1 MEGHGAGANE
11 RDLVVVALP
20 GVQRFI
26 AEARSTSD
34 VAAASDIYVA
44 LASQAIF
51 ALSDET
57 GAELVLP
64 ASAAAAG
71 EAAGTPGAGQGSEPG
86 MPNRVVAL
94 FPAGTGSA
102 AARRA
107 SEAVQAAWR
116 GWVGQVFRP
125 AEDASAP
132 GTPGF
137 PCVQWVC
144 VPPDPAGYAA
154 QWHQA
159 QRLLTARR
167 RVRDFAAVPEQD
179 WRRRVLCSL
188 APRWPAEFEPP
199 PHVPKREQ
207 RVPLSAVGWVKRR
220 WRYLPGHEGEGF
232 PSTASIASAPY
243 RRAVIEHLGEAEVR
257 RAVEDLAAAER
268 EVRRALDIRGSET
281 QVPGL
286 PPPDGEA
293 ARWLARSGGPW
304 VYPERWRRQALAR
317 EVAADRDTQANLE
330 RGITAAT
337 DAGYEAAK
345 RLGAAMDSLRRRAG
359 AEVVKLPPLAS
370 YLAVIVQDLD
380 NMGRFLGGGAD
391 DAAGTRVDVSPSEHE
406 RVSRELMRVAADQRA
421 ELRAGALLGVPVYAG
436 GDDLLAFTPA
446 ATALKAAEAC
456 HGLIPASL
464 PPAST
469 AVLYFHYH
477 ASIQQAMR
485 EARDLL
491 ERAKHQVRGK
501 HALAVGY
508 LRRSGVSAVSIQPW
522 VADSSSSAELFGI
535 FGRDAEHRLSPRL
548 VADLERDAGELA
560 DLAAV
565 RHGPYRAELTRLVRR
580 HTQGDAPGGTR
591 ESAGRIAAALAWLG
605 EHEHAPREPGQ
616 PAAGRPQAA
625 ARVGVFLRQEAR

>member
-1 MEGHGAGANE
+1 
-11 RDLVVVALP
+11 
-20 GVQRFI
+20 
-26 AEARSTSD
+26 
-34 VAAASDIYVA
+34 
-44 LASQAIF
+44 
-51 ALSDET
+51 
-57 GAELVLP
+57 
-64 ASAAAAG
+64 
-71 EAAGTPGAGQGSEPG
+71 

-94 FPAGTGSA
+94 FRAGTGSA

-107 SEAVQAAWR
+107 SEAVHAAWQ
-116 GWVGQVFRP
+116 GWVSQVFRP
-125 AEDASAP
+125 ADEAVLP

-154 QWHQA
+154 QWDQA
-159 QRLLTARR
+159 QRLLAARR

-179 WRRRVLCSL
+179 WRRRGLCSL
-188 APRWPAEFEPP
+188 APRWPAEREPP
-199 PHVPKREQ
+199 PHVPKHER

-268 EVRRALDIRGSET
+268 QVRRALDMRGSET
-281 QVPGL
+281 RVPGL
-286 PPPDGEA
+286 PPGPDGEA
-293 ARWLARSGGPW
+293 ARWFARSGGPW
-304 VYPERWRRQALAR
+304 VYPERWRPQTLVR
-317 EVAADRDTQANLE
+317 EAAADRDVQANLE
-330 RGITAAT
+330 RGITAAA
-337 DAGYEAAK
+337 DAGYEAAR

-359 AEVVKLPPLAS
+359 SGVPKPPLAS

-380 NMGRFLGGGAD
+380 NMGRFLGGDAS
-391 DAAGTRVDVSPSEHE
+391 DAAGTRIDVSSREHE
-406 RVSRELMRVAADQRA
+406 RVSRELLRVATDQRA
-421 ELRAGALLGVPVYAG
+421 ALRSGALLGVPVYAG
-436 GDDLLAFTPA
+436 GDDLLAFIPA

-456 HGLIPASL
+456 HRLIPASL
-464 PPAST
+464 PRAST

-491 ERAKHQVRGK
+491 DRAKHQVRDK

-508 LRRSGVSAVSIQPW
+508 LRRSGVSAASIQPW
-522 VADSSSSAELFGI
+522 MADDGKNSAELFGI

-565 RHGPYRAELTRLVRR
+565 PHGPYRAELTRLVRR
-580 HTQGDAPGGTR
+580 HTQGDACGGQAGNAPGSAR
-591 ESAGRIAAALAWLG
+591 EAAGRIAAALAWLG

-616 PAAGRPQAA
+616 PAAPRPQDA